1 MQIKTENNSWVY
13 EKLRSSITSL
23 QLKPGS
29 FLNINDLSDEYKVS
43 RSPLR
48 DALLRLERHHLI
60 EIFPQRGTIV
70 SFIDEDTITQELYL
84 RSSLEVRVLRQFMNL
99 EKSEN
104 EQASIINKFRSNILL
119 QEGALLTNDLT
130 SFMQHYNNFHSIFF
144 DECGFDRI
152 KRIIQAHTGNFQRL
166 VMLLSKVGDFPAQAV
181 SEQKEILDAIISKD
195 EEKVVSLMKA
205 HIIRK
210 DLSIS
215 ELKQKFPSYFKQL

>member
-13 EKLRSSITSL
+13 ERLRSSITSL
-23 QLKPGS
+23 QLKPGMI
-29 FLNINDLSDEYKVS
+29 LNINDLSDQYKVS

-60 EIFPQRGTIV
+60 EIFPQKGTIV

-99 EKSEN
+99 ERTDN
-104 EQASIINKFRSNILL
+104 QQASIINKFRSNILL

-130 SFMQHYNNFHSIFF
+130 AFMQHYNNFHSIVF

-166 VMLLSKVGDFPAQAV
+166 VMLLSKVGDFPAKAIK
-181 SEQKEILDAIISKD
+181 EQQEILEAIIAKD
-195 EEKVVSLMKA
+195 EERVVKLMKA
-205 HIIRK
+205 HIIRE
-210 DLSIS
+210 DLVIPQ
-215 ELKQKFPSYFKQL
+215 LKLQFPSFFKQS